1 MEKLS
6 ELLQS
11 MKLNEAKNAELYYN
25 ISRLF
30 ARYCGREQ
38 TILKRTL
45 QILETS
51 IMLQPENA
59 AYHAEIGHQ
68 QFLTGDFT
76 TAFLTFQKAATFD
89 DNYLMPLYGMIH
101 CRIRQDMVDD
111 AQHQLEFLAEISES
125 QGKTAEHCFLEAL
138 VEWRKKGNKT
148 EAIKQ
153 LDNCLNLHI
162 AQTK

>member
-1 MEKLS
+1 MSVDKNNVEALRIYIFNLMTRENNLGFVMEKLS

-68 QFLTGDFT
+68 
-76 TAFLTFQKAATFD
+76 
-89 DNYLMPLYGMIH
+89 
-101 CRIRQDMVDD
+101 
-111 AQHQLEFLAEISES
+111 
-125 QGKTAEHCFLEAL
+125 
-138 VEWRKKGNKT
+138 
-148 EAIKQ
+148 
-153 LDNCLNLHI
+153 
-162 AQTK
+162 